1 MKTISLRRRW
11 LATAVVA
18 LVVSL
23 AAASAWNTL
32 RAADEGGAEKEG
44 TTQSGPSADVER
56 AKASEEPAKAD
67 PFKVP
72 DGSPEELLQYVESL
86 VRERP
91 AEMTFESM
99 SEFRGKLGRAVLE
112 AADKILAGKPTEDQA
127 AEAVRLKLS
136 ALGILAGLGD
146 EKAAAQREQLPGE
159 LKKEGKKEL
168 ARLAEGILLES
179 DLRQARGAR
188 AEELTAL
195 VGRLKKY
202 LAEQPLDP
210 AGIRLAM
217 TAGQAIEQSGEDKLA
232 AETYRDLAKL
242 FAKSDVEGISDLVK
256 TLEGSARRLSL
267 VDNKMHLEGKT
278 LEGKDFD
285 WDGYRGKVVL
295 VDFWATWCGPCR
307 AMLPQLVE
315 LHEQYRDR
323 GFDIVGVNLDDEAEA
338 VESFLKANE
347 LPWATLFDNHEDA
360 KESMGRY
367 YGIRVIPTTVLVG
380 KDGKVLATNL
390 HGEQINQA
398 LADQLGPAEEGKKG
412 DGEKKETSAGEKP
425 EA

>member
-1 MKTISLRRRW
+1 MKKISLERRW

-18 LVVSL
+18 LAVSL
-23 AAASAWNTL
+23 AAASAWNAL
-32 RAADEGGAEKEG
+32 RAAEEGAPEKEG
-44 TTQSGPSADVER
+44 VAQSEPSADAEK
-56 AKASEEPAKAD
+56 AKEAEEPAKAD

-86 VRERP
+86 AEERP

-99 SEFRGKLGRAVLE
+99 SEFRRKLGRAVLE
-112 AADKILAGKPTEDQA
+112 AADKILAGEPTDDQA
-127 AEAVRLKLS
+127 AEAVRLKVS
-136 ALGILAGLGD
+136 ALGILASLGD
-146 EKAAAQREQLPGE
+146 EKAAEQRKQLPGE
-159 LKKEGKKEL
+159 LKKKGKKEL

-179 DLRQARGAR
+179 ELGRARGAQ
-188 AEELTAL
+188 ADELAAL
-195 VGRLKKY
+195 VSRLKEY
-202 LAEQPLDP
+202 LADQPLDT

-217 TAGQAIEQSGEDKLA
+217 TAGQTIEQSGEDKLA

-242 FAKSDVEGISDLVK
+242 FAKSEVEGISDLAK
-256 TLEGSARRLSL
+256 ILEGSARRLSL
-267 VDNKMHLEGKT
+267 VGNKMYLEGKT

-323 GFDIVGVNLDDEAEA
+323 GFDIVGVNLDDDAEA
-338 VESFLKANE
+338 VESFLKENE
-347 LPWATLFDNHEDA
+347 LPWATLFDSHEDS
-360 KESMGRY
+360 KESMGQY
-367 YGIRVIPTTVLVG
+367 YGIRVIPTTVLIG

-390 HGEQINQA
+390 HGEEIDQA
-398 LADQLGPAEEGKKG
+398 LAEQLGPVEEGKKS
-412 DGEKKETSAGEKP
+412 DAEPKEKPADEKP

>member
-1 MKTISLRRRW
+1 G
-11 LATAVVA
+11 V
-18 LVVSL
+18 
-23 AAASAWNTL
+23 
-32 RAADEGGAEKEG
+32 AEKDR
-44 TTQSGPSADVER
+44 TSQSEPPAEDE
-56 AKASEEPAKAD
+56 KAEAAEEEVKAD

-99 SEFRGKLGRAVLE
+99 SDFRGKLGRAVLE
-112 AADKILAGKPTEDQA
+112 AADKILAGKPTDDQA
-127 AEAVRLKLS
+127 GEAVRLKLS

-146 EKAAAQREQLPGE
+146 EKASVRRKQLPEE
-159 LKKEGKKEL
+159 LEKEGKKEL

-179 DLRQARGAR
+179 EFRQAGRAR

-202 LAEQPLDP
+202 LADQPLDP
-210 AGIRLAM
+210 AGIRMAM

-242 FAKSDVEGISDLVK
+242 FAKSEVEGISDLVK

-267 VDNKMHLEGKT
+267 VGNKMHLEGKT

-285 WDGYRGKVVL
+285 WDGYRGKIVL

-307 AMLPQLVE
+307 
-315 LHEQYRDR
+315 
-323 GFDIVGVNLDDEAEA
+323 
-338 VESFLKANE
+338 
-347 LPWATLFDNHEDA
+347 
-360 KESMGRY
+360 
-367 YGIRVIPTTVLVG
+367 
-380 KDGKVLATNL
+380 
-390 HGEQINQA
+390 
-398 LADQLGPAEEGKKG
+398 
-412 DGEKKETSAGEKP
+412 
-425 EA
+425 

>member
-1 MKTISLRRRW
+1 MKTISLERRW

-18 LVVSL
+18 SVVAL
-23 AAASAWNTL
+23 AAASAWNVL
-32 RAADEGGAEKEG
+32 WAAEERAPEKEG
-44 TTQSGPSADVER
+44 TTQPEVSADAEK
-56 AKASEEPAKAD
+56 AKAAEEPAKVD

-86 VRERP
+86 AEERP

-99 SEFRGKLGRAVLE
+99 SEFRRKLGRAVLE
-112 AADKILAGKPTEDQA
+112 AADKILAGKPADDQA
-127 AEAVRLKLS
+127 AEAVRLKVS
-136 ALGILAGLGD
+136 ALGILASLGD
-146 EKAAAQREQLPGE
+146 EKAAAQREQLPDE
-159 LKKEGKKEL
+159 LKKNGKKEL

-179 DLRQARGAR
+179 DLRQTQGAG
-188 AEELTAL
+188 AEEITAL
-195 VGRLKKY
+195 VGRLKEY
-202 LAEQPLDP
+202 LAEQPLDT
-210 AGIRLAM
+210 ADIRLAM

-232 AETYRDLAKL
+232 AETYGDLAKL
-242 FAKSDVEGISDLVK
+242 FAKSEVEGISDLAK
-256 TLEGSARRLSL
+256 ILEGSARRLSL
-267 VDNKMHLEGKT
+267 VGNKMHLEGKT

-338 VESFLKANE
+338 VESFLKENE
-347 LPWATLFDNHEDA
+347 LPWATLFDSHEDA
-360 KESMGRY
+360 AESMGRY

-390 HGEQINQA
+390 HGEEINQA
-398 LADQLGPAEEGKKG
+398 LAEQLGPVEEGKKG
-412 DGEKKETSAGEKP
+412 DAEPKETPAGEKP